1 VTTPTAAIGALA
13 FGAVLW
19 GYGAVLSAGVPAVRR
34 GTPPAVIPLRVVELN
49 PATGAVIWSSSALR
63 TQVVLDPATGS
74 TVPSPDEAARGR
86 ADGATSLGPRAS
98 RQGLPILHDHPTHA
112 GRRLR

>member
-1 VTTPTAAIGALA
+1 MAFAAILM
-13 FGAVLW
+13 
-19 GYGAVLSAGVPAVRR
+19 GYGAMLTASSHPTPR
-34 GTPPAVIPLRVVELN
+34 GTPPAVLPVRVVELN

-112 GRRLR
+112 GRSLR